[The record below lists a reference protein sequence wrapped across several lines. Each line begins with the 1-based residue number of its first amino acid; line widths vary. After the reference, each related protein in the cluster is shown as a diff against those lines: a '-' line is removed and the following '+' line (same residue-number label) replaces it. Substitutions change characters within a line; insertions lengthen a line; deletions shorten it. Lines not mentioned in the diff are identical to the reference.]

1 MPGCRTSAVLTMKIL
16 PEILLESFRNHR
28 GIDIKAALQQLG
40 ETFLRSDSFNF
51 YTSVAVIT
59 SSRIE
64 GEPMEVDSY
73 IKHKIQQIE
82 YLPELTQKPND
93 LFRAYIYAKEN
104 RLNKHNF
111 LQAHRILT
119 EHLLPEHWRGV
130 YRQNAMVVMEHKTG
144 RIQFEAAP
152 ADAVQSEMDKLW
164 DDIEEL
170 LRTEL
175 SLEETFYYASF
186 IHLLFVC
193 IHPFNDGNGRAG
205 RLLEKWFLSDKLG
218 PVAWYIQSEQ
228 YYYRHVD
235 SYYLNLNRLGMF
247 YDQLDFTKAEPFLSM
262 LQKALDS

>member
-1 MPGCRTSAVLTMKIL
+1 MAGCRTCVVLPMRIISD
-16 PEILLESFRNHR
+16 ILLENYRNHP
-28 GIDIKAALQQLG
+28 GTDIKTALQQLN
-40 ETFLRSDSFNF
+40 ETFVRSDSFNF
-51 YTSVAVIT
+51 YTSIAVIT

-73 IKHKIQQIE
+73 IKHKIQHVE
-82 YLPELTQKPND
+82 YLPELTRKPND

-104 RLNKHNF
+104 RLTQEHF
-111 LQAHRILT
+111 SQAHRILT

-130 YRQNAMVVMEHKTG
+130 YRRNAMVVMEHKTG

-152 ADAVQSEMDKLW
+152 AHLLQGEMDKLW
-164 DDIEEL
+164 EDINEL
-170 LRTEL
+170 LRRDL

-186 IHLLFVC
+186 IHLVFVC

-228 YYYRHVD
+228 FYYQHVDAYYR
-235 SYYLNLNRLGMF
+235 NLNRLGVF
-247 YDQLDFTKAEPFLSM
+247 YEQLDFSKAEPFLKM
-262 LQKALDS
+262 LLGTFDN

>member
-1 MPGCRTSAVLTMKIL
+1 MEIISD
-16 PEILLESFRNHR
+16 ILLENYRKRPGLDFH
-28 GIDIKAALQQLG
+28 AALQRLD
-40 ETFLRSDSFNF
+40 ESFVRSDSFNF

-73 IKHKIQQIE
+73 IKHKIQHIE

-93 LFRAYIYAKEN
+93 LFRAYIFAKEN
-104 RLNKHNF
+104 RLTEDHF
-111 LQAHRILT
+111 LQAHSLLA

-130 YRQNAMVVMEHKTG
+130 HRRNAMVVMEHKTG
-144 RIQFEAAP
+144 KIQFEATP
-152 ADAVQSEMDKLW
+152 AHLLEGEMEKLW
-164 DDIEEL
+164 KDIAFL
-170 LRTEL
+170 LHREL

-218 PVAWYIQSEQ
+218 LVAWYIQSEK
-228 YYYRHVD
+228 YYYEHVGE
-235 SYYLNLNRLGMF
+235 YYRNLNRLGIF
-247 YDQLDFTKAEPFLSM
+247 YEQLNFAKAEHFLAM
-262 LQKALDS
+262 LPDALHT

>member
-1 MPGCRTSAVLTMKIL
+1 MKII
-16 PEILLESFRNHR
+16 PDILLENYRNWP
-28 GIDIKAALQQLG
+28 GSDLNAALQQLH
-40 ETFLRSDSFNF
+40 ESFVRADFFNF
-51 YTSVAVIT
+51 YTSIAVIT
-59 SSRIE
+59 SSKIE

-73 IKHKIQQIE
+73 IKHKIQQVE

-104 RLNKHNF
+104 RLSKAHF
-111 LQAHRILT
+111 AQAHRMLT

-152 ADAVQSEMDKLW
+152 AHLLQGEMDKLW
-164 DDIEEL
+164 EDINNL
-170 LRTEL
+170 LRRDLT
-175 SLEETFYYASF
+175 LEEIFYYASF

-218 PVAWYIQSEQ
+218 PVAWYIQSERHYYQ
-228 YYYRHVD
+228 HVDAYYR
-235 SYYLNLNRLGMF
+235 NLNRLGVF
-247 YDQLDFTKAEPFLSM
+247 YEQLDFSKAEPFLRM
-262 LQKALDS
+262 LLGAFDN

>member
-1 MPGCRTSAVLTMKIL
+1 MKIL
-16 PEILLESFRNHR
+16 SDALLESYRNLP
-28 GIDIKAALQQLG
+28 GIDIETALQQLD
-40 ETFLRSDSFNF
+40 ETFIRSDSFNF
-51 YTSVAVIT
+51 YTSIAVIT
-59 SSRIE
+59 SSKIE

-73 IKHKIQQIE
+73 IKHKVQQIE

-104 RLNKHNF
+104 RLTKEHF
-111 LQAHRILT
+111 SQAHQILT
-119 EHLLPEHWRGV
+119 EHLLPEHWRRI

-152 ADAVQSEMDKLW
+152 AHLLEAEMGKLW
-164 DDIEEL
+164 EDINEL
-170 LRTEL
+170 LRRDL

-218 PVAWYIQSEQ
+218 PVAWYVQSEQ
-228 YYYRHVD
+228 HYYRHVD
-235 SYYLNLNRLGMF
+235 AYYKNLNRLGVF
-247 YDQLDFTKAEPFLSM
+247 YEQLDFTKAEPFLKM
-262 LQKALDS
+262 LWEALDN

>member
-1 MPGCRTSAVLTMKIL
+1 MKIL
-16 PEILLESFRNHR
+16 SDVLLESYRNQA
-28 GIDIKAALQQLG
+28 GIDFQTALRHLD
-40 ETFLRSDSFNF
+40 ETFVRSDSFSF

-59 SSRIE
+59 SSKIE

-73 IKHKIQQIE
+73 IKHKIQHIE
-82 YLPELTQKPND
+82 YLPELTEKPND

-104 RLNKHNF
+104 RLTRGHFSK
-111 LQAHRILT
+111 AHQLIT
-119 EHLLPEHWRGV
+119 EHLLPGNWRGI
-130 YRQNAMVVMEHKTG
+130 YRQNPMVVMEHKTG

-152 ADAVQSEMDKLW
+152 AHLVQGEMDKLW

-170 LRTEL
+170 LRCNL
-175 SLEETFYYASF
+175 SVEEIFYYASF
-186 IHLLFVC
+186 IHLVFVC

-235 SYYLNLNRLGMF
+235 EYYLNLNKPGIF
-247 YDQLDFTKAEPFLSM
+247 YEQLDFTKAEPFLRM

>member
-1 MPGCRTSAVLTMKIL
+1 MKIL
-16 PEILLESFRNHR
+16 SEILLENFRNQP
-28 GIDIKAALQQLG
+28 GLDIRAALQRLD
-40 ETFLRSDSFNF
+40 ETFVRSDSFNF
-51 YTSVAVIT
+51 YTSIAVIT

-73 IKHKIQQIE
+73 IKHKIQQVE

-104 RLNKHNF
+104 RLSKAHF
-111 LQAHRILT
+111 SQAHRILT
-119 EHLLPEHWRGV
+119 EHLLPERWRGV
-130 YRQNAMVVMEHKTG
+130 YRQNPMVVMEHKTG

-152 ADAVQSEMDKLW
+152 AHLVQGEMDKLW

-170 LRTEL
+170 LHREL

-228 YYYRHVD
+228 YYYRYVD
-235 SYYLNLNRLGMF
+235 DYYRNLNRPGIF
-247 YDQLDFTKAEPFLSM
+247 YEQLDFTKAEPFLRM
-262 LQKALDS
+262 LQNALDS

>member
-1 MPGCRTSAVLTMKIL
+1 MNIMSD
-16 PEILLESFRNHR
+16 LLLDDYRKQLGTDLHT
-28 GIDIKAALQQLG
+28 AWQQLR
-40 ETFLRSDSFNF
+40 ETFVRADSFDF

-59 SSRIE
+59 SSKIE
-64 GEPMEVDSY
+64 GEPMDVDSY

-104 RLNKHNF
+104 RLSQEHF
-111 LQAHRILT
+111 AQAHRMIT
-119 EHLLPEHWRGV
+119 EHLLPAHWRGV
-130 YRQNAMVVMEHKTG
+130 YRRGAMVVMEHKTG

-152 ADAVQSEMDKLW
+152 AHLLETEMRKLW
-164 DDIEEL
+164 DDIGEL
-170 LRTEL
+170 LSRDL

-218 PVAWYIQSEQ
+218 AAAWHVQSEQ
-228 YYYRHVD
+228 HYYRHVD
-235 SYYLNLNRLGMF
+235 AYYRNLNKMGLF
-247 YDQLDFTKAEPFLSM
+247 YEELDFTKAEPFLGM
-262 LQKALDS
+262 LPDALNN

>member
-1 MPGCRTSAVLTMKIL
+1 MKII
-16 PEILLESFRNHR
+16 PDILLENYRNQAE
-28 GIDIKAALQQLG
+28 IDLGAALKQLD
-40 ETFLRSDSFNF
+40 ETFVRSDSFRF
-51 YTSVAVIT
+51 YTSIAVIT
-59 SSRIE
+59 SSKIE

-73 IKHKIQQIE
+73 IKHKIQQVE

-104 RLNKHNF
+104 RLSHEHF
-111 LQAHRILT
+111 SQAHRMLT

-130 YRQNAMVVMEHKTG
+130 YRRNAMVVMEHKTG

-152 ADAVQSEMDKLW
+152 AHLLEAEMGKLW
-164 DDIEEL
+164 KDIDEL
-170 LRTEL
+170 LRRDL

-186 IHLLFVC
+186 IHLVFVC

-228 YYYRHVD
+228 YYYQHVD
-235 SYYLNLNRLGMF
+235 AYYRNLNRLGVF
-247 YDQLDFTKAEPFLSM
+247 YEQLDFSKAEPFLRM
-262 LQKALDS
+262 LPEALDN